1 MDDDDLLQL
10 DESVMMMNNIS
21 ISNLVTDGN
30 KTNIYQY
37 SKKAKYN
44 MQRTLI
50 RTCFSTI

>member
-1 MDDDDLLQL
+1 MDDDDLLKL

-30 KTNIYQY
+30 ETNINQY

-44 MQRTLI
+44 M
-50 RTCFSTI
+50 